1 MTMLSRFRRDETGA
15 VMVEMTIAIV
25 LLLTLTLGFVDF
37 GNAYYQW
44 NAATKAVQAGARMA
58 SISDPIAPEI
68 RNAGSIEEDAQPGD
82 PVPPGS
88 YDFTC
93 NGATSSCGGGT
104 WVAANFNRIYFGDDD
119 ACDPVAGSRPGMCD
133 FFPALEPGNVVVR
146 YAASGLGY
154 QTRPNGSIPTITV
167 SLQDVNFQFF
177 FLSGLLGFDDI
188 EMPSMLS
195 TVTGEDMRSIFP

>member
-1 MTMLSRFRRDETGA
+1 
-15 VMVEMTIAIV
+15 MVEMTIAIV

-44 NAATKAVQAGARMA
+44 NAATKAVQVGARMA

-68 RNAGSIEEDAQPGD
+68 WNAGPTTAPGD
-82 PVPPGS
+82 PVPAGN
-88 YDFTC
+88 YAFVC
-93 NGATSSCGGGT
+93 NGGTSSCGAGT
-104 WVAANFNRIYFGDDD
+104 WTAANFTRIYAGDDGICGIDPDDED
-119 ACDPVAGSRPGMCD
+119 ADQGRPGMCD
-133 FFPALEPGNVVVR
+133 FFTALEPENVVVR

-154 QTRPNGSIPTITV
+154 QTRPGGSVPTITV

-177 FLSGLLGFDDI
+177 FLSGLMGFDDI

-195 TVTGEDMRSIFP
+195 TVTGEDMRSTAP